1 MATFPIRGLH
11 IYLLNDRDLSDA
23 VIRLPEGQ
31 SQTFVTGAPVVVTGG
46 FVVAAASPATAIF
59 GFAMDSGSNTGSDG
73 DTRVRVL
80 PVSDDVRLV
89 ANFLATGGTTN
100 TLAAAD
106 LGASF
111 ELELGSGIQPDGS
124 DAWFVAD
131 QAVSPSVLMESFETD
146 TFPTNTVNNT
156 FAAAGDDDARVT
168 FRVLSSVMAHAG

>member
-11 IYLLNDRDLSDA
+11 VKLLNDRDLSDA
-23 VIRLPEGQ
+23 VIRLPEGVAE
-31 SQTFVTGAPVVVTGG
+31 TFVAGAPVVVTGG

-59 GFAMDSGSNTGSDG
+59 GFAMDAGSNTLANG
-73 DTRVRVL
+73 DTLVRVL

-100 TLAAAD
+100 VLDATD
-106 LGASF
+106 LGGSF
-111 ELELGSGIQPDGS
+111 ELELGAGIQPDGT

-131 QAVSPSVLMESFETD
+131 QAVAPSVLMESFESD
-146 TFPTNTVNNT
+146 TFPANTVNNT